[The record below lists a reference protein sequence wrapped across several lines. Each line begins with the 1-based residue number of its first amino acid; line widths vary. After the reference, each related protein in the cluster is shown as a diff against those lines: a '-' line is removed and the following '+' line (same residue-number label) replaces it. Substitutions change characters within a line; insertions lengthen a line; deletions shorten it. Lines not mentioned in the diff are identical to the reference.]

1 MRARGKGRAAGLT
14 TGEKQVAA
22 TTARDDINKRRRPR
36 HLLSSHCVKL
46 HFFLANWAD
55 SQSRPSYKPSP
66 DVAQVA

>member
-1 MRARGKGRAAGLT
+1 MIKSSVRVTKTQFTGHLAADGR
-14 TGEKQVAA
+14 V
-22 TTARDDINKRRRPR
+22 II
-36 HLLSSHCVKL
+36 KL